1 MVTTT
6 DARDQRRARRERRR
20 ELTTETAEPI
30 QANSRNADSGSG
42 MTAADDSVRERVRG
56 TSPGTAALVGAALG
70 VLAGV
75 VLGQRRWQ
83 RGNEISGDIAVHLL
97 KKIELLTV
105 RMDVRQARRGGPAE
119 IEVRRVPGG
128 E

>member
-1 MVTTT
+1 M
-6 DARDQRRARRERRR
+6 
-20 ELTTETAEPI
+20 TTETAEPI
-30 QANSRNADSGSG
+30 QAKSRNADYGSG

-56 TSPGTAALVGAALG
+56 TSPGTAALVGAAVG

-97 KKIELLTV
+97 KKIELLTI